1 MLSFSGKCLEGLK
14 INYKNYFVVLI
25 SISLQMGENLNVG
38 TPHLG
43 HLHVLGKSSKAVPG
57 GVLFRGSPNSGS

>member
-1 MLSFSGKCLEGLK
+1 MLSFSGKFQRIK
-14 INYKNYFVVLI
+14 IIIKNYFVVSI
-25 SISLQMGENLNVG
+25 SINFQMGENLNVG